1 MSKILAAEARDLLLL
16 KAKND
21 PKWVKEY
28 VENRWLNLGDIS
40 VIPTENLFVNRTE
53 FDIQNPDYFLIDLM
67 RKPENFGFTASVMFN
82 KYAKLAPFQIA
93 ILQELWKRPFPML
106 IGSRGAG
113 KCIKGD
119 TLIMTGDRICRIE
132 ELAVADEMEAVVK
145 PGLKVL
151 GENGFKDVA
160 YAWNNGVGETK
171 KIQTRHGFEI
181 EGTLN
186 HPIRV
191 VSEGAI
197 VWKNM
202 SELKVGDVTV
212 IDRSSDH
219 WYTPSN
225 NLDPQTAYFFGLLVG
240 DGGYTIRGRISFTT
254 ADPVLAEAVDKAGQ
268 RLWGKPFVK
277 LKAKYAYNLYSVDAW
292 DELFNKY
299 GFNSSV
305 CGEKAFPTSVLG
317 ASKQAMSAFIRG
329 LMDTDGS
336 ASKKGVIEY
345 CSKSERLV
353 RTLQFVLTRFGI
365 IARVKRR
372 RNKKY
377 DQDYFY
383 LFIMGENTKRFSEEI
398 GFGLDRKQNVL
409 DMANE
414 RITNSNTDIIPSEL
428 ILEPLLTL
436 RNQWSDVRPPLPRGY
451 NYQRQLLTPSR
462 LKAYGTTYK
471 FLDSVL
477 TETSQLSG
485 TDEWK
490 KLDAVR
496 CEHLFF
502 DKIVSVENSFSRTYD
517 VHVPDDHSFISN
529 GFVSHNSFLLALYA
543 VLRALFEQ
551 GRRIVIVGAA
561 FRQAKV
567 VFDYCQEL
575 WEDSAVLRDL
585 VGKSKHNGPR
595 RDVDRCTLR
604 LGESLIVA
612 LPMGDGS
619 KIRGQRASIVESDE
633 FASQPIDI
641 FERVIRGFGAVS
653 MAPVAK
659 MIEEYGRVALKEL
672 NLWNEEHDILQK
684 EHMSSNQTII
694 SGTAYYAF
702 NHFYDYWRK
711 YKAIIETKGDLKKMA
726 ELSGGKVDPNLNWKD
741 FSIIRIPAERLPPG
755 FMDQKQLAQARA
767 TVHTGT
773 FAMEYGACTQPYTE
787 VLTENGAKA
796 IVDINVGDLVLT
808 HKGRFRPVTKRM
820 FRHHNG
826 DVVKWSTEGYDKP
839 TITTPNHPF
848 WINGTWK
855 LLEPCDTHT
864 ELAIAS
870 SNEVAR
876 FAIREYTIEPYCGFV
891 YNLEVEEDNSYSLL
905 NATVHN
911 CFTSDSNGFFRRS
924 LIESCVVGK
933 PTAPI
938 EHGSCGPVRFHA
950 VLRGNPLK
958 KYIIAVDP
966 ASERDNFSIV
976 VLEQWPDHRRI
987 VHCWTTNRSIFNAKT
1002 KKGMTDGE
1010 DNFYNW
1016 AARKIRDLMK
1026 AFPAERIA
1034 IDFQGGGVSIVEAL
1048 HDRAKLKEGERPIYP
1063 VIDPDDPKDTDGY
1076 PGDHILEIIQFSRAE
1091 WVSSANHGMR
1101 KDFEDRVLLFPEFNS
1116 AVLGLA
1122 LEEDKVSKRVLVD
1135 DNDRMVEKLYDTL
1148 DDCVCEIE
1156 ELKDELATIVHTQTG
1171 QSLRDRWDTPEVKQE
1186 GGKKGRLRKD
1196 RYSALLMA
1204 NAVARQLASRPAEQ
1218 EYTAIGGFAHEMNSA
1233 PKSSNKEMWIGPSW
1247 WTEKANDIYE
1257 AVGGVI
1263 RR

>member
-21 PKWVKEY
+21 PKWVREY

-53 FDIQNPDYFLIDLM
+53 FEIQNPDYFLIDLM

-82 KYAKLAPFQIA
+82 KYARLAPFQIA

-113 KCIKGD
+113 K
-119 TLIMTGDRICRIE
+119 
-132 ELAVADEMEAVVK
+132 
-145 PGLKVL
+145 
-151 GENGFKDVA
+151 
-160 YAWNNGVGETK
+160 
-171 KIQTRHGFEI
+171 
-181 EGTLN
+181 
-186 HPIRV
+186 
-191 VSEGAI
+191 
-197 VWKNM
+197 
-202 SELKVGDVTV
+202 
-212 IDRSSDH
+212 
-219 WYTPSN
+219 
-225 NLDPQTAYFFGLLVG
+225 
-240 DGGYTIRGRISFTT
+240 
-254 ADPVLAEAVDKAGQ
+254 
-268 RLWGKPFVK
+268 
-277 LKAKYAYNLYSVDAW
+277 
-292 DELFNKY
+292 
-299 GFNSSV
+299 
-305 CGEKAFPTSVLG
+305 
-317 ASKQAMSAFIRG
+317 
-329 LMDTDGS
+329 
-336 ASKKGVIEY
+336 
-345 CSKSERLV
+345 
-353 RTLQFVLTRFGI
+353 
-365 IARVKRR
+365 
-372 RNKKY
+372 
-377 DQDYFY
+377 
-383 LFIMGENTKRFSEEI
+383 
-398 GFGLDRKQNVL
+398 
-409 DMANE
+409 
-414 RITNSNTDIIPSEL
+414 
-428 ILEPLLTL
+428 
-436 RNQWSDVRPPLPRGY
+436 
-451 NYQRQLLTPSR
+451 
-462 LKAYGTTYK
+462 
-471 FLDSVL
+471 
-477 TETSQLSG
+477 
-485 TDEWK
+485 
-490 KLDAVR
+490 
-496 CEHLFF
+496 
-502 DKIVSVENSFSRTYD
+502 
-517 VHVPDDHSFISN
+517 
-529 GFVSHNSFLLALYA
+529 SFLLALYA
-543 VLRALFEQ
+543 VLRGLFEQ

-604 LGESLIVA
+604 LGDSLIVA
-612 LPMGDGS
+612 LPLGDGT
-619 KIRGQRASIVESDE
+619 KIRGQRASINIADE
-633 FASQPIDI
+633 YASIPVDI
-641 FERVIRGFGAVS
+641 FERVVRGFGAVS

-659 MIEEYGRVALKEL
+659 MVEEYGRVALKEL
-672 NLWNEEHDILQK
+672 NLWNEQHEVLQS

-711 YKAIIETKGDLKKMA
+711 YKAIIETRGDVKKMA
-726 ELSGGKVDPNLNWKD
+726 DLNGGKVDNNLNWRD
-741 FSIIRIPAERLPPG
+741 FSIIRIPAEKLPAG
-755 FMDQKQLAQARA
+755 FMDAKQLAQARA
-767 TVHTGT
+767 TVHSGT
-773 FAMEYGACTQPYTE
+773 FLMEYS
-787 VLTENGAKA
+787 A
-796 IVDINVGDLVLT
+796 I
-808 HKGRFRPVTKRM
+808 
-820 FRHHNG
+820 
-826 DVVKWSTEGYDKP
+826 
-839 TITTPNHPF
+839 
-848 WINGTWK
+848 
-855 LLEPCDTHT
+855 
-864 ELAIAS
+864 
-870 SNEVAR
+870 
-876 FAIREYTIEPYCGFV
+876 FA
-891 YNLEVEEDNSYSLL
+891 
-905 NATVHN
+905 A
-911 CFTSDSNGFFRRS
+911 DSNGFFRRS

-933 PTAPI
+933 PTSPI
-938 EHGSCGPVRFHA
+938 EHASCGVVRFHA

-1063 VIDPDDPKDTDGY
+1063 VIDHDDPKDTDGS

-1091 WVSSANHGMR
+1091 WVSAANHGMR

-1204 NAVARQLASRPAEQ
+1204 NAVARQLAARPAEQ
-1218 EYTAIGGFAHEMNSA
+1218 EYTAIGGFAHEMSS
-1233 PKSSNKEMWIGPSW
+1233 PTKSSNKEMWIGPSW
-1247 WTEKANDIYE
+1247 WTDKANEIYE